1 MNENSLSRL
10 YRRLSTAR
18 PAPAVDAAELA
29 DALAGSAAPNEAL
42 AAQLAASP
50 QHADLARML
59 RALQADSEALAA
71 GVNAAR
77 RGAHPLR
84 PRTVRHHA
92 AAPRRAAHPLRW
104 AGGLAAC
111 LAVALGVVGVWQ
123 GERGSRWHDVAAA
136 SQSVVLPDRIF
147 TTRDRIFA
155 SAEGTQAHAAG
166 AHETVHGGGDD
177 LFRGGFG
184 S

>member
-1 MNENSLSRL
+1 MNEMSLSRL
-10 YRRLSTAR
+10 YRRLALAR
-18 PAPAVDAAELA
+18 PAPAVDAAELV
-29 DALAGSAAPNEAL
+29 DALAGEAPCETIAT
-42 AAQLAASP
+42 QLAASP
-50 QHADLARML
+50 AHADLARML

-71 GVNAAR
+71 DVTATR

-84 PRTVRHHA
+84 PRSVRHHA
-92 AAPRRAAHPLRW
+92 AAPRRVAHPLRW

-111 LAVALGVVGVWQ
+111 LAVALGVVGIWH
-123 GERGSRWHDVAAA
+123 GERAKQWDDVAAA
-136 SQSVVLPDRIF
+136 SQSVVRPDRIF

-155 SAEGTQAHAAG
+155 SAEPAG
-166 AHETVHGGGDD
+166 AHASGHGGDE